1 MMEIHLYALCW
12 NDADMLP
19 FFFRHYDPL
28 VSRYFI
34 FDDYSRDGSLDLL
47 HRHPNV
53 EVQPFVRSDPDS
65 FTLSEL
71 SVSDECWKRSRG
83 CADWVIVID
92 IDEHLFHPD
101 LPALLRRYKALG
113 ITIVPALGYQM
124 ISEEFPR
131 SDELLCETRTQGA
144 PWDIYSKLTFFD
156 PAAITETNYGAGRHG
171 ASPTGR
177 VIAPARDELLLLH
190 YKFLG
195 FERTHLRHQWLHSG
209 LRSKD
214 IENGWGYQYGWSE
227 EEFRHTWRE
236 FAGNAIDVRTDAA
249 IANYP
254 GPPWWDPFRS
264 LATQP
269 LAQNTALAQL
279 GDLRPSSRLPSSHAT
294 CDNSRPKGGPAC
306 CKIARA
312 GQLSGFGELMQQWP
326 GSVALAIAVGIAYFL
341 ASRLSLLLITTP
353 DDVAVFWPAAGVA
366 AGVLIALGPGTRLP
380 VAVGTIVA
388 SIPANLLG
396 VWSLRTSIVF
406 ALCNAGQVLLM
417 SVLIERYFGSA
428 FSLGSLRQVL
438 GLVAAAIVGTAAAA
452 IGGTVGVVLVEGSTA
467 PALTIWYHWLTSN
480 VPGIVAVAP
489 LLIGFVS
496 AVRDPPPRSEIIEGV
511 VVLAALTALS
521 GLIIFLPR
529 EPWVIG
535 LLFPL
540 LLWLAAR
547 CRPVFAAA
555 AAFITALTI
564 VWTTTFS
571 IGMFGQENLP
581 MAERVLAAQ
590 AAILAVSLC
599 AIVLASLFSERR
611 ESEARLARSNMMLQ
625 RERNNKLMNI
635 DAITSAIVH
644 EVRQPLAAIATN
656 GSAGI
661 RWLTKTPPDFDEVRA
676 AMTRIVRDSHRAS
689 QVLESIRALF
699 KSADLEVQPVDLNGI
714 ALGALDL
721 LRGELT
727 DHGVITRTEL
737 APELPLVG
745 GHSGQLQEVMLNLVR
760 NAIDAMDSITDRARV
775 LRDECDGREAIVV
788 SVEDSGPGIDP
799 KKVDSIFDAFVTTK
813 PHGMGLG
820 LAICRMIILR
830 HEGQLSASAENK
842 SGALF
847 QFTLPIKS
855 AVGDSTASL

>member
-1 MMEIHLYALCW
+1 MEIHLYALCW

-249 IANYP
+249 IANCP

-269 LAQNTALAQL
+269 LAQNTALAQSL
-279 GDLRPSSRLPSSHAT
+279 GEIGALKVLIATTVGERDEALAALAAGREALASSHASLAET
-294 CDNSRPKGGPAC
+294 ERFIGLLQATLAERDG
-306 CKIARA
+306 
-312 GQLSGFGELMQQWP
+312 
-326 GSVALAIAVGIAYFL
+326 ALAEMSKRAEELAAALETVQAELSKRDDALSHAEAALSNQSAAAEALQAENAALRSALAVCREVGRAAL
-341 ASRLSLLLITTP
+341 AAMRIDLAT
-353 DDVAVFWPAAGVA
+353 
-366 AGVLIALGPGTRLP
+366 GPGHRLDDTRLP
-380 VAVGTIVA
+380 GC
-388 SIPANLLG
+388 
-396 VWSLRTSIVF
+396 W
-406 ALCNAGQVLLM
+406 
-417 SVLIERYFGSA
+417 
-428 FSLGSLRQVL
+428 
-438 GLVAAAIVGTAAAA
+438 
-452 IGGTVGVVLVEGSTA
+452 
-467 PALTIWYHWLTSN
+467 
-480 VPGIVAVAP
+480 
-489 LLIGFVS
+489 
-496 AVRDPPPRSEIIEGV
+496 
-511 VVLAALTALS
+511 
-521 GLIIFLPR
+521 
-529 EPWVIG
+529 
-535 LLFPL
+535 
-540 LLWLAAR
+540 
-547 CRPVFAAA
+547 RPF
-555 AAFITALTI
+555 
-564 VWTTTFS
+564 
-571 IGMFGQENLP
+571 
-581 MAERVLAAQ
+581 
-590 AAILAVSLC
+590 
-599 AIVLASLFSERR
+599 
-611 ESEARLARSNMMLQ
+611 
-625 RERNNKLMNI
+625 
-635 DAITSAIVH
+635 
-644 EVRQPLAAIATN
+644 
-656 GSAGI
+656 
-661 RWLTKTPPDFDEVRA
+661 
-676 AMTRIVRDSHRAS
+676 
-689 QVLESIRALF
+689 
-699 KSADLEVQPVDLNGI
+699 
-714 ALGALDL
+714 
-721 LRGELT
+721 RG
-727 DHGVITRTEL
+727 
-737 APELPLVG
+737 
-745 GHSGQLQEVMLNLVR
+745 
-760 NAIDAMDSITDRARV
+760 
-775 LRDECDGREAIVV
+775 
-788 SVEDSGPGIDP
+788 
-799 KKVDSIFDAFVTTK
+799 
-813 PHGMGLG
+813 
-820 LAICRMIILR
+820 
-830 HEGQLSASAENK
+830 
-842 SGALF
+842 
-847 QFTLPIKS
+847 
-855 AVGDSTASL
+855 